1 MQFDGNRMQEIYCRT
16 FKAHKAYNYFFAIA
30 VACVV
35 EIFTGQLLSVNNIFF
50 YLATQTIVFFG
61 LYYII
66 LWILKDPIINEG
78 YNAVR
83 EKTSS
88 FLRFCNKRENK

>member
-1 MQFDGNRMQEIYCRT
+1 MGIGCKKYIAELLRRI
-16 FKAHKAYNYFFAIA
+16 KAYNYFFAIA

-88 FLRFCNKRENK
+88 FLRFAIRGENK